1 MKILALFFV
10 LSIVNVIFSTVRTI
24 VTVKGSKLSAALLSG
39 GYFAYY
45 NIMLIYTVAD
55 FPMWQKCLI
64 TFICN
69 VIGVYIVKYMED
81 RRAKDKLWKI
91 EFTVPIEQEQNLDDI
106 TWISHS
112 KVKID
117 NAHFL
122 YAFYCRSKAQSKVL
136 EDYAAE
142 HNAKYFIT
150 ESKNF

>member
-1 MKILALFFV
+1 MKILTLFFV

-81 RRAKDKLWKI
+81 KSAKDKLWKI
-91 EFTVPIEQEQNLDDI
+91 EFTVPLAQEKCLDDI

-112 KVKID
+112 KIKID
-117 NAHFL
+117 EKHFL
-122 YAFYCRSKAQSKVL
+122 YVFYCKTRAQSKML
-136 EDYAAE
+136 KDYANE

>member
-1 MKILALFFV
+1 MKLLALFFV

-81 RRAKDKLWKI
+81 RSAKDKLWKI
-91 EFTVPIEQEQNLDDI
+91 EFTVSIEQEQFLDDI

-117 NAHFL
+117 NKHFL
-122 YAFYCRSKAQSKVL
+122 YAFYCKSKAQSKVL

-150 ESKNF
+150 ESKQF